1 MNICRLP
8 SARRTRRLISAIKSL
23 EPGGGCLLQ
32 NFSHSA
38 SGARS
43 ANDDDGITNGPWV
56 TEATRPSKIEISHA
70 VWPTSSRNVIDR
82 NRPRLT
88 SASSA
93 LTRALSA
100 SIIPARPL
108 AHPSTPPFLAVFAPC
123 WYDGGN
129 GRGVNRLYRTERM
142 ILPPN
147 RLQAW
152 GKPK

>member
-8 SARRTRRLISAIKSL
+8 SALRTRRLISAIKSL
-23 EPGGGCLLQ
+23 EPGGGRLLQ

-43 ANDDDGITNGPWV
+43 ANDHDGITNGPWV

-70 VWPTSSRNVIDR
+70 VWPTSSRNVVDR

-100 SIIPARPL
+100 SIISASPCKSGKP
-108 AHPSTPPFLAVFAPC
+108 PSWAAFAAC
-123 WYDGGN
+123 SHDGRN
-129 GRGVNRLYRTERM
+129 RSGVNRHYLNERTIFLR
-142 ILPPN
+142 
-147 RLQAW
+147 QTAY
-152 GKPK
+152 